1 MDITEII
8 AGKVPHR
15 ETAWVLL
22 DGELETIHTLL
33 LADLEKAQA
42 LDKKTTDRNT
52 APAIEEKIE
61 GVEDQIRESRVPF
74 IFEAV
79 GREVYGKLLDEYK
92 PRDDESHKELD
103 EEVGF
108 NVDEFPPRLFALAAF
123 DPKMELE
130 DARLIWNT
138 WSDAETTLLLAMAV
152 KANRQTVDVPF
163 TLTGSSMGTRFT
175 GRESSTPAPTGS
187 PSPASS

>member
-1 MDITEII
+1 MDIQEILRTKI
-8 AGKVPHR
+8 PHR

-22 DGELETIHTLL
+22 DGDLETKHVLL
-33 LADLEKAQA
+33 LADLETAKAV
-42 LDKKTTDRNT
+42 DEKTTEPNT
-52 APAIEEKIE
+52 AHLVEKEIG
-61 GVEDQIRESRVPF
+61 GVEDAIRESRVPF

-175 GRESSTPAPTGS
+175 GRESSTPAPTES